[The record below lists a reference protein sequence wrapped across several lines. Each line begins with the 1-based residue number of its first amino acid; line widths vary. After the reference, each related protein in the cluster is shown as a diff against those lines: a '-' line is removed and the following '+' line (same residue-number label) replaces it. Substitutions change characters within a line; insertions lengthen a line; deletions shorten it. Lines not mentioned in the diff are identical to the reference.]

1 MLEDKD
7 EWLNENSGLPDDI
20 LISGGGDDIVGDN
33 SSYTWR
39 MEEAYWI
46 YLGSKVFS
54 VRSLAKKRG
63 FGRETVVLVT

>member
-7 EWLNENSGLPDDI
+7 EWLNENSGLPVDV

-39 MEEAYWI
+39 MEEAY
-46 YLGSKVFS
+46 LDLLRFQGV
-54 VRSLAKKRG
+54 
-63 FGRETVVLVT
+63 